1 LNPGWA
7 EIAGV
12 FEGNFQMDK
21 EFLEELFAP
30 FGNIKI
36 KNMFGGTGIFHRNL
50 NFAGIMDGQFRLKV
64 DDDTVADFIAES
76 MTPWEYTRSDGT
88 VITMS
93 YWSIPERLLDDPEEF
108 KLWAHKAF
116 DAAARADQ
124 KKSPKQRKLQDI

>member
-50 NFAGIMDGQFRLKV
+50 NFAGIMDGQFRLIPLKNSSSNGRCCRPEFCARV
-64 DDDTVADFIAES
+64 FVA
-76 MTPWEYTRSDGT
+76 TPTQLSLVLG
-88 VITMS
+88 
-93 YWSIPERLLDDPEEF
+93 SILLV
-108 KLWAHKAF
+108 L
-116 DAAARADQ
+116 
-124 KKSPKQRKLQDI
+124 